1 MEILTKIKNFK
12 KVSWGLV
19 ILCALSVIILVVLI
33 NHTEDNAEDS
43 NAVTLDTLLSESS
56 ISDAE
61 QEVEGTN
68 ERIGEE
74 RDLNVVVDVK
84 GAVNNPGVFSLDA
97 NQRVIDAIDAADGLA
112 EKADTKYINFAQLLE
127 DEMYIYIP
135 VEGEEIIG
143 IEKSLEGAHA
153 KDAKINI
160 NDANEQILTQLN
172 GIGPSKAN
180 DIIEYREKNGPF
192 ESIDE
197 ITKVSGIGEK
207 TYEKISEYIEAK

>member
-1 MEILTKIKNFK
+1 MDNLSKMNKSKIAIW
-12 KVSWGLV
+12 SLG
-19 ILCALSVIILVVLI
+19 ILCAISVVIFILSV
-33 NHTEDNAEDS
+33 NHTDENAEDR
-43 NAVTLDTLLSESS
+43 NTVTLDTLLTENS

-61 QEVEGTN
+61 KEVEGTN
-68 ERIGEE
+68 ERIDKE
-74 RDLNVVVDVK
+74 RDLSVVVDVK

-97 NQRVIDAIDAADGLA
+97 NQRVIDAIDAANGLA
-112 EKADTKYINFAQLLE
+112 EKADTKHINFAQLLE

-135 VEGEEIIG
+135 VEGEEMVG
-143 IEKSLEGAHA
+143 IEISLEGGHA

-160 NDANEQILTQLN
+160 NDANEQTLSQLN

-197 ITKVSGIGEK
+197 IIKVSGIGEK